1 MEELRSKLNK
11 LIIKNNFNLIA
22 PEVVRL
28 SQELDKE
35 IVKEQRKRLL
45 CKAA

>member
-1 MEELRSKLNK
+1 MEGLRSRLNE
-11 LIIKNNFNLIA
+11 LIIKNNFNLTA

-28 SQELDKE
+28 SQKLDKE
-35 IVKEQRKRLL
+35 IVKEQKRLL

>member
-11 LIIKNNFNLIA
+11 LLDEGYSRTCNL
-22 PEVVRL
+22 VVSI

-35 IVKEQRKRLL
+35 IVKEQLEK
-45 CKAA
+45 CGF